1 LFRAAAF
8 TTETIEMAFTRIV
21 QAETGCRAQIE
32 NARFLGVFQ
41 HFYAGNRYG
50 EHGYGTHANMPIP
63 KCTFEALTCAQI
75 FMNLKGPCITWE
87 LISLPGALFLERNKR
102 AARPANNSALDRRSA
117 DSDEAG
123 HAFQSEAG
131 HLFRSEAGRGSDLM
145 SATLR
150 RAAAGRWD
158 DVFLWLLGQADG
170 SGMRRL
176 RMLSPAS
183 SIL

>member
-1 LFRAAAF
+1 MCSRIAEQRTRKGRLFCSGRPHSQLKLSRWRLRALFKLRPAAALRLRTQDF
-8 TTETIEMAFTRIV
+8 LVCSSISTRVTDRESMAM
-21 QAETGCRAQIE
+21 
-32 NARFLGVFQ
+32 
-41 HFYAGNRYG
+41 
-50 EHGYGTHANMPIP
+50 EHMPIP

-158 DVFLWLLGQADG
+158 DVFL
-170 SGMRRL
+170 
-176 RMLSPAS
+176 
-183 SIL
+183 

>member
-1 LFRAAAF
+1 
-8 TTETIEMAFTRIV
+8 M
-21 QAETGCRAQIE
+21 
-32 NARFLGVFQ
+32 
-41 HFYAGNRYG
+41 
-50 EHGYGTHANMPIP
+50 EHMPIP

-145 SATLR
+145 WATLR
-150 RAAAGRWD
+150 RAAAGRL
-158 DVFLWLLGQADG
+158 FSFRLLGQADG

-176 RMLSPAS
+176 RMLSAAS

>member
-1 LFRAAAF
+1 
-8 TTETIEMAFTRIV
+8 MAD
-21 QAETGCRAQIE
+21 Q
-32 NARFLGVFQ
+32 
-41 HFYAGNRYG
+41 
-50 EHGYGTHANMPIP
+50 
-63 KCTFEALTCAQI
+63 FELTSI
-75 FMNLKGPCITWE
+75 FC
-87 LISLPGALFLERNKR
+87 
-102 AARPANNSALDRRSA
+102 ARPQQFAWFIGAGASALAA

>member
-1 LFRAAAF
+1 
-8 TTETIEMAFTRIV
+8 M
-21 QAETGCRAQIE
+21 G
-32 NARFLGVFQ
+32 
-41 HFYAGNRYG
+41 
-50 EHGYGTHANMPIP
+50 
-63 KCTFEALTCAQI
+63 
-75 FMNLKGPCITWE
+75 W
-87 LISLPGALFLERNKR
+87 LPG
-102 AARPANNSALDRRSA
+102 A

-176 RMLSPAS
+176 RMLWTSVEVSSVNPGGEAFAVPLHQFPVTQELPAKG
-183 SIL
+183 

>member
-1 LFRAAAF
+1 
-8 TTETIEMAFTRIV
+8 M
-21 QAETGCRAQIE
+21 
-32 NARFLGVFQ
+32 
-41 HFYAGNRYG
+41 
-50 EHGYGTHANMPIP
+50 EHMPIP

-145 SATLR
+145 WATLR

-158 DVFLWLLGQADG
+158 DVFL
-170 SGMRRL
+170 
-176 RMLSPAS
+176 
-183 SIL
+183 